1 MSQSSTEP
9 LSQAK
14 IGGKPIQIG
23 DTVVAPGKRAI
34 IDLPVAR
41 LYTHDSLKMPVQVV
55 NGRQAG
61 PTLFVSAA
69 VHGDEINGV
78 EIIRRLL
85 ARKQLS
91 QLHGT
96 LLAVPVVNVHGFL
109 DQNRYLP
116 DRRDLNRSFPGSPKG
131 SVAARLAHRFLN
143 EIVLRSDCGIDLHTG
158 TMHRANLPQVRAS
171 LEDAAT
177 ARLARAFGAP
187 VIIDAQ
193 VREGSL
199 RSCAIKAGIPMLVY
213 EAGEA
218 LRFNEVCIKAGI
230 RGILHVMHE
239 LGMLKTSPVKT
250 RRVEPIIAKSS
261 HWVRAPIS
269 GIVRAM
275 VTLGQRV
282 TKGQRLAVVSDPLG
296 DTQDYALAT
305 HSGIVIGQSKLPLAH
320 EGDALFNVAAFER
333 VADAED
339 AVEEFTANHHPNF
352 TSGT

>member
-1 MSQSSTEP
+1 MSTPRKKRKAFE
-9 LSQAK
+9 
-14 IGGKPIQIG
+14 IG
-23 DTVVAPGKRAI
+23 DTVVEPGSRAI

-55 NGRQAG
+55 HGRLAG

-85 ARKQLS
+85 TRKQLS
-91 QLHGT
+91 RLHGT

-109 DQNRYLP
+109 DQSRYLP
-116 DRRDLNRSFPGSPKG
+116 DRRDLNRSFPGSAKG
-131 SVAARLAHRFLN
+131 SVAGRLAHRFLN

-158 TMHRANLPQVRAS
+158 ALHRSNLPQIRAT
-171 LEDAAT
+171 LDDEQT
-177 ARLARAFGAP
+177 TRLALAFGAP

-193 VREGSL
+193 VRDGSL

-218 LRFNEVCIKAGI
+218 LRFDEVCIKAGI

-239 LGMLKTSPVKT
+239 LGMLKASPVKSK
-250 RRVEPIIAKSS
+250 RVEPIIAKSS

-269 GIVRAM
+269 GIVRGT

-282 TKGQRLAVVSDPLG
+282 TKGQRLAIVSDPLG
-296 DTQDYALAT
+296 DTQEFALAT
-305 HSGIVIGQSKLPLAH
+305 HTGIVIGQSKLPLAH

-339 AVEEFTANHHPNF
+339 AVEEFAASHHPNF